1 MGTRVM
7 NEFSYDSSTIGDEI
21 GENTL
26 RSRRDLE
33 KDLDLRLSNLP
44 SSQHPPGPAIIIL
57 FISDQLQKL
66 AGLSVG
72 FCAIFAEQL
81 LSHPCIVLRRQCQV
95 HHAGYWYHLT
105 PISLL
110 QTLINI
116 QRTQGG
122 LVLWKGLGS
131 VYIVRGIG
139 MVSETVISEL
149 TSLPREAPRH
159 SSLKRLGGHVVL
171 KGIIFAVL
179 TPFLAASLVETVQS
193 DIASERPGV
202 FDILV
207 EAAARVSA
215 WGVPQTSRQI
225 PVWHLALPTIIF
237 RLSHYIINSI
247 AQFTVTSA
255 MHLEQQEI
263 MVSPF
268 INVNIIEPS
277 AYETY
282 FPELLATFTGGI
294 LADMITFPVETVLHR
309 LYVQGTRT
317 IIDNTDTGLGVI
329 PINTRY
335 DGFVDCFRSIVAEE
349 GLHGL
354 YRGFGAL
361 VLQYSIHALI
371 LRLAKFMFE
380 KLSQELRNRRSQPGR
395 QPKLGPANSRSKSL
409 EFRKSD
415 GDKIF

>member
-1 MGTRVM
+1 M
-7 NEFSYDSSTIGDEI
+7 NEFSYDSSTSKDEI
-21 GENTL
+21 GENI

-44 SSQHPPGPAIIIL
+44 SSQSSGP
-57 FISDQLQKL
+57 DQLQKL

-110 QTLINI
+110 QTFINI

-131 VYIVRGIG
+131 VYIVRGIS

-207 EAAARVSA
+207 EGAARVTA

-225 PVWHLALPTIIF
+225 AVWHLALPTVVF

-263 MVSPF
+263 MEQPGE
-268 INVNIIEPS
+268 NGREPS

-294 LADMITFPVETVLHR
+294 LADMITFPMETVLHR

-335 DGFVDCFRSIVAEE
+335 DGFVDCFRTIVTEE

-361 VLQYSIHALI
+361 MLQYAIHAAI

-380 KLSQELRNRRSQPGR
+380 KLSQELKSRRSKQGR
-395 QPKLGPANSRSKSL
+395 QSKLGPANSRSKSL
-409 EFRKSD
+409 EFRNSD